1 LLTIVRV
8 YKSSLLTYLLVASS
22 AHNHSTT
29 LVPGR
34 AAAAPGSAA
43 PELDSTHMNG
53 LADDKKRSIVPT
65 AQSMRV

>member
-34 AAAAPGSAA
+34 AVDAAPQ
-43 PELDSTHMNG
+43 LDSTHMNG
-53 LADDKKRSIVPT
+53 LADDKKQSVVPT